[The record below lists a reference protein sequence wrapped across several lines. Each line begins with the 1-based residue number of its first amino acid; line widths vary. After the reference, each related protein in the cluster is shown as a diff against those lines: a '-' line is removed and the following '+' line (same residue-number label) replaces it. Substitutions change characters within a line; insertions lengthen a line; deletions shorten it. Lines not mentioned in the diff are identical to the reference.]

1 MPLLKIPLAFLFLF
15 LFAAAY
21 SQTEKIKQ
29 ADSLFRVKQYTQ
41 SLEVY
46 QAALSDKN
54 YSLSMLLKMAY
65 ISEGLGKIGP
75 TLYYLKLYG
84 LATDDEQVLRKAEEL
99 ATKYKLSGY
108 GIETNRLQHWF
119 EKNVLF
125 FQVALALVLLG
136 LAAFQAQKMN
146 RKSWVSVIAIVIVS
160 TVVLFVNNYSFS
172 SVSIVTN
179 YRTYLMEGPSA
190 GAAVVGIV
198 GEGNLLQTL
207 GRQDVWLQVQW
218 MDKIV
223 YVKEDAVLNVAL

>member
-1 MPLLKIPLAFLFLF
+1 
-15 LFAAAY
+15 
-21 SQTEKIKQ
+21 
-29 ADSLFRVKQYTQ
+29 
-41 SLEVY
+41 
-46 QAALSDKN
+46 
-54 YSLSMLLKMAY
+54 
-65 ISEGLGKIGP
+65 
-75 TLYYLKLYG
+75 
-84 LATDDEQVLRKAEEL
+84 
-99 ATKYKLSGY
+99 
-108 GIETNRLQHWF
+108 
-119 EKNVLF
+119 
-125 FQVALALVLLG
+125 
-136 LAAFQAQKMN
+136 MN